1 MELTQLK
8 YFLEV
13 AQTQHVTKSAEK
25 LHIAQPALT
34 QAIKRLEDELDIP
47 LFAQKGRGIILNPYG
62 QYFYKKLKPLVE
74 SLCALPEELRQM
86 AKLEHSTVR
95 LNVLAA
101 SRLVTEAVIK
111 YQRLD
116 KNLKIEFTQNEETEL
131 FDICITTRLFYRHE
145 SETDNISV
153 TTEKI
158 FLAVPNIAKF
168 KKRVSITLD
177 EVANENFISLL
188 GSKQLRAIC
197 DKYCQTAGIRPN
209 IIFESDSPEA
219 VKKMIGANIGI
230 GFWPHFSWGPLD
242 AKNVRLLEIAE
253 PNCSRD
259 ILITYKKNKADNTRV
274 EKFYKFLTEYF
285 KKNSD
290 M

>member
-13 AQTQHVTKSAEK
+13 AQTQHVTKSAET

-34 QAIKRLEDELDIP
+34 QSIKRLEDELGIP
-47 LFAQKGRGIILNPYG
+47 LFTQKGRGIILNSYG

-74 SLCALPEELRQM
+74 NLFALPEDLRKM
-86 AKLEHSTVR
+86 AKLEQSTIH

-101 SRLVTEAVIK
+101 SRLVTEAAIK
-111 YQRLD
+111 YQRRD
-116 KNLKIEFTQNEETEL
+116 KNLKIEFTQNEKTDL
-131 FDICITTRLFYRHE
+131 FDICITTRLFYQHE
-145 SETDNISV
+145 NKTDGISV

-158 FLAVPNIAKF
+158 FLAVPNVAKF
-168 KKRVSITLD
+168 KGRNSITLN

-197 DKYCQTAGIRPN
+197 DKYCQAAGIKPN

-219 VKKMIGANIGI
+219 VKKMISANIGV

-242 AKNVRLLEIAE
+242 EKNVRLLEITE

-259 ILITYKKNKADNTRV
+259 ILITYKKNKADNARV
-274 EKFYKFLTEYF
+274 EKFYNFLTEYF
-285 KKNSD
+285 KKNAD

>member
-34 QAIKRLEDELDIP
+34 QSIKRLEDELGSP

-62 QYFYKKLKPLVE
+62 HYFYKKLKPLVDNL
-74 SLCALPEELRQM
+74 SALPEELRKM
-86 AKLEHSTVR
+86 AKLEQSTIH

-101 SRLVTEAVIK
+101 SRLVTDAVIK
-111 YQRLD
+111 YQRRD
-116 KNLKIEFTQNEETEL
+116 KNLKIEFTQNEKTDL
-131 FDICITTRLFYRHE
+131 FDICITTRLFYQHE
-145 SETDNISV
+145 NEIDGISV

-158 FLAVPNIAKF
+158 FLAVPNIEKF
-168 KKRVSITLD
+168 KGRTSITLN

-197 DKYCQTAGIRPN
+197 DKYCQAAGITPN

-242 AKNVRLLEIAE
+242 AKNIRLLKITE

-259 ILITYKKNKADNTRV
+259 ILITYKKNKADNARV
-274 EKFYKFLTEYF
+274 EKFYTFLTEYF
-285 KKNSD
+285 KKNAD